1 MNMDGRKAVVSVTL
15 WLIFVLLSATFRNLK
30 LAAAK
35 DDKLAEKRKL
45 AASNSGFLSIDCGV
59 DQDYFDEKMEIFYK
73 SDKDFT
79 STGENKY
86 VSPGYDDDDDSSYT
100 GRILHSLRFFP
111 KGRKNCYKLRPE
123 NGKNQNYLI
132 RAFFKYGNY
141 DTQNRMPKFD
151 VYLGVNFWMTVYP
164 SNASQPWMNEI
175 IYFSLTDVINICLV
189 NTLSGTPFISA
200 LELRPLNNSIYKIE
214 SKSLSTLRRD
224 DLGNCCRT
232 VRYKNDVYDRIWDT
246 RDTSA
251 INECISLNTTS
262 NIEVQSINNTLKT
275 PVDVLR
281 TAVQLRSPL
290 RSFGRYYSGGYNYG
304 NESEYY
310 ACFHF
315 AEILP
320 ISQGKGKRPREFTI
334 SFNGA
339 NYRRITLHYL
349 NPLTTCYG
357 PRKSRVNGFV
367 DFIIN
372 QTVRSDLPPI
382 LNAFELFY
390 VMPPLVS
397 PTDPADVDAMTVIQ
411 QMYNINKDDSWQ
423 GDPCLPRDYS
433 WAGLNC
439 SYDTN
444 SPRIISLDLSGSR
457 LTGKISSSFSNLTA
471 IRFLDLSGNE
481 LTGTVPEF
489 LAQLPN
495 LTVLNLSGNKLTGSV
510 PQSLVQKA
518 NNGLLQLSLE
528 GNPSLCQ
535 TDSCEKKK
543 HNVLLP
549 VVISFATVMVLLFLS
564 SIFFFWRMK
573 RQEATSQ
580 SKKEG
585 LVISTNRSFSYSEI
599 VSNTNNFETIIGEG
613 GFGKVYFGTL
623 KDNVQVAVKLLSQ
636 NSRQGY
642 KEFQSEAQLL
652 MIVHHRNLVSLIGH
666 CDDRHNKALIYEYMA
681 NGNLREHLTETSG
694 SILNWNERLQIAAD
708 AAQGLE
714 YLHNGCK
721 PPIIHRD
728 LKTSNILL
736 NEKLRAKI
744 SDFGLSRA
752 FTNESGSHITTRPA
766 GTIGYLDPQ
775 AQSSGNFNKK
785 SDIYSFGIILLE
797 LITGQ
802 PAIRRDVNGEII
814 RIQEWVTPIIE
825 NGDVRSIV
833 DPRLQGDFDT
843 NSAWKAVEI
852 ALSCVLNTVTR
863 RPDMT
868 DVLIELK
875 ECLGMVTAV
884 VGSQR
889 MDRGRTRSINSLEM
903 RSLEIYTETAPS
915 PR

>member
-1 MNMDGRKAVVSVTL
+1 MG
-15 WLIFVLLSATFRNLK
+15 
-30 LAAAK
+30 
-35 DDKLAEKRKL
+35 
-45 AASNSGFLSIDCGV
+45 
-59 DQDYFDEKMEIFYK
+59 IFYK
-73 SDKDFT
+73 SDKDFI

-86 VSPGYDDDDDSSYT
+86 VSPGYDDDDDDSYT
-100 GRILHSLRFFP
+100 GRILQSLRFFP

-123 NGKNQNYLI
+123 HGKNQNYLI

-141 DTQNRMPKFD
+141 DALNKIPKFD
-151 VYLGVNFWMTVYP
+151 VYLGANFWMTV
-164 SNASQPWMNEI
+164 QPINVTATLLEEI

-189 NTLSGTPFISA
+189 NTLSGKPFISA
-200 LELRPLNNSIYKIE
+200 LELRLLNNSIYKIE
-214 SKSLSTLRRD
+214 SKSLYVLGRY
-224 DLGNCCRT
+224 DLGNSTNRM
-232 VRYKNDVYDRIWDT
+232 VRYKNDVYDRLWDT
-246 RDTSA
+246 LTPAD
-251 INECISLNTTS
+251 CIALNTTA

-275 PVDVLR
+275 PVEVLR
-281 TAVQLRSPL
+281 TAAQVRSPL
-290 RSFGRYYSGGYNYG
+290 RSLG
-304 NESEYY
+304 NSFPGVYIAAESEYY

-320 ISQGKGKRPREFTI
+320 ISQGKGKHRREFTI
-334 SFNGA
+334 NFNGA
-339 NYRRITLHYL
+339 NYGHITLQYL
-349 NPLTTCYG
+349 NPLTMCYG
-357 PRKSRVNGFV
+357 PRKSRDSGFV
-367 DFIIN
+367 EFSIN
-372 QTVRSDLPPI
+372 QTGRSDLPPI

-390 VMPPLVS
+390 VMPPLGS
-397 PTDPADVDAMTVIQ
+397 PTDPADVDAMMAIPQIYTID
-411 QMYNINKDDSWQ
+411 KDDNWQ
-423 GDPCLPRDYS
+423 RDPCLPRDIT
-433 WAGLNC
+433 WTGLNC
-439 SYDTN
+439 SYDSN
-444 SPRIISLDLSGSR
+444 SPRIISLDLCASR
-457 LTGKISSSFSNLTA
+457 LTGKISSSFFNLTA
-471 IRFLDLSGNE
+471 IRYLDLSGNE

-495 LTVLNLSGNKLTGSV
+495 LTVLNLSGNKLTGTV

-518 NNGLLQLSLE
+518 NNRLLQLSLE

-535 TDSCEKKK
+535 TDSCQKKK
-543 HNVLLP
+543 RSVLLP
-549 VVISFATVMVLLFLS
+549 IVTSFATVLVLLFLS
-564 SIFFFWRMK
+564 TIFFFWRMK
-573 RQEATSQ
+573 RQATSQ

-599 VSNTNNFETIIGEG
+599 VSITNNFETIIGEG

-694 SILNWNERLQIAAD
+694 STLNWNERLHIAAD

-752 FTNESGSHITTRPA
+752 FANESGSHITTRPA
-766 GTIGYLDPQ
+766 GTLGYLDPQ

-833 DPRLQGDFDT
+833 DPTLQGDFDT

-852 ALSCVLNTVTR
+852 ALSCVLNTATR